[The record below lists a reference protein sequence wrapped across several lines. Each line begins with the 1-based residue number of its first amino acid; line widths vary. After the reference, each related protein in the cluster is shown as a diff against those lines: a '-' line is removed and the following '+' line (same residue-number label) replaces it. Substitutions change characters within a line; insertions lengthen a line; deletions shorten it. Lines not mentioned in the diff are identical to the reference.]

1 MNRSKLSADHL
12 YPLVKGCFGDV
23 PEHRKN
29 ISNIKIS
36 ISDALMSALAV
47 FSLKQPSLL
56 ATEKILR
63 AGTVDRTEYAYPF
76 RDRIF
81 GIGHP
86 DEAT

>member
-12 YPLVKGCFGDV
+12 YPLVKGCFGDI

-29 ISNIKIS
+29 TSNIKIS

-56 ATEKILR
+56 ATEKFSGPTRWKARICATSSESGNR
-63 AGTVDRTEYAYPF
+63 HRTP
-76 RDRIF
+76 R
-81 GIGHP
+81 
-86 DEAT
+86 